1 MGTPTPGAPPSD
13 QMGRPCGGIYRRN
26 QKWNLVGGLANP
38 ELEAQESVLRPEPE
52 SSSFSGV
59 QGSSGESR
67 GVEGSSG
74 KFRRISGSSREFRK
88 TFSVS

>member
-38 ELEAQESVLRPEPE
+38 ELEAQEPAERPEPE
-52 SSSFSGV
+52 SSSSSSETFKGIQGNLGV
-59 QGSSGESR
+59 MKGY
-67 GVEGSSG
+67 
-74 KFRRISGSSREFRK
+74 
-88 TFSVS
+88 